1 MSVLLFQECVQGIQ
15 LLVPEPLVAR
25 GPPGDLTEWRGPQL
39 EVVLAAGPAPPH
51 EACALED
58 LQVLGD
64 GVQRNRKPRR
74 YVCDPGGPPGESA
87 DDGPP
92 GRVGERGEGAV
103 QGGGT
108 HDRLIFN
115 QMVDYIKASPVMCE
129 SRAPPLS
136 SVRSEEHTSEL
147 QSLAYL
153 VCRLL

>member
-74 YVCDPGGPPGESA
+74 YVCDPGGPPASRLTMARRVGSESA
-87 DDGPP
+87 AK
-92 GRVGERGEGAV
+92 ER
-103 QGGGT
+103 
-108 HDRLIFN
+108 
-115 QMVDYIKASPVMCE
+115 
-129 SRAPPLS
+129 SR
-136 SVRSEEHTSEL
+136 
-147 QSLAYL
+147 
-153 VCRLL
+153 